1 MRKHLSVVVDD
12 KHGRDRR
19 MLIYWQGLTGQKAS
33 VGCVKFKS
41 NPVPTEKIVRKI
53 NISSIGVNCS
63 AKLKHSLGADGHPN
77 ITRLTLNI
85 HSIIDNYI
93 IPVTKEYGT

>member
-1 MRKHLSVVVDD
+1 
-12 KHGRDRR
+12 